1 MDRNNAFGQAVR
13 YLRGRESQLQA
24 AKRAGIKNSTWSDY
38 ENGKQYP
45 TNRNKVKVAKGLQCE
60 LKYLEEVE
68 RKFRVG
74 ELSLDDSHTAML
86 QRIRMSELDQISD
99 PLHKSVWEDV
109 SAGFDHFRSA
119 AFKLFTGVLKK
130 PSSE

>member
-45 TNRNKVKVAKGLQCE
+45 TDRNKEKVAKGLRCE
-60 LKYLEEVE
+60 LEHLEEVE
-68 RKFRVG
+68 RKIRVG
-74 ELSLDDSHTAML
+74 ELSLDDTHKAML
-86 QRIRMSELDQISD
+86 QRIRMAELDQISD
-99 PLHKSVWEDV
+99 PLFKSVWEDV
-109 SAGFDHFRSA
+109 SAGLDHLRSA
-119 AFKLFTGVLKK
+119 AFKLFTGELKK